1 MGSVW
6 RPVFD
11 LGKTL
16 LNSRRQQPQGRL
28 FVQIVHLWQY
38 RLANN
43 GIVPGND
50 SVLDTMEVVN
60 DIELMREAEERKLH
74 RLAKVLDFLEMWQG
88 SQIIHATQKESHAQN
103 THIKVVQSIF
113 DTEEIVNAFWTIFE
127 DDGAA
132 AFKLSER
139 SPLPPPLSAT
149 DLLGGRT
156 QILNVR

>member
-1 MGSVW
+1 
-6 RPVFD
+6 
-11 LGKTL
+11 
-16 LNSRRQQPQGRL
+16 
-28 FVQIVHLWQY
+28 
-38 RLANN
+38 
-43 GIVPGND
+43 
-50 SVLDTMEVVN
+50 
-60 DIELMREAEERKLH
+60 MREAEERKLH

-88 SQIIHATQKESHAQN
+88 SQIIHATQKESHTQN